1 MAKAEKYFK
10 KGSQLR
16 NFEKSEEKIED
27 LLDKAALE
35 IGNKINLLY
44 RCIYRQLPG
53 SPCQGPFSTANK
65 LLG

>member
-10 KGSQLR
+10 KGSQVR

-35 IGNKINLLY
+35 IGKNNGYI
-44 RCIYRQLPG
+44 I
-53 SPCQGPFSTANK
+53 TEI
-65 LLG
+65 

>member
-35 IGNKINLLY
+35 IGKNNGYI
-44 RCIYRQLPG
+44 I
-53 SPCQGPFSTANK
+53 T
-65 LLG
+65 